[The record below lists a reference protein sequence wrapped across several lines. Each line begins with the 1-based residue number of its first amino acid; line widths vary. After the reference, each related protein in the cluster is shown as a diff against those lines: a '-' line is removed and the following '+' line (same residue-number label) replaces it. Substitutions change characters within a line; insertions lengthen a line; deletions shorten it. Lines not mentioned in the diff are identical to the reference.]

1 MLFRYC
7 YVISTKILKKNKTWN
22 FKINKLTHL
31 LLKKWMEEIIRMD
44 EEEEEKKESNKQYRW
59 IETAK
64 L

>member
-1 MLFRYC
+1 
-7 YVISTKILKKNKTWN
+7 
-22 FKINKLTHL
+22 
-31 LLKKWMEEIIRMD
+31 MEEIIRMD